1 MARVKIYTTDSCP
14 YCIKAKNIL
23 SSKEIEYEEVNIH
36 GEAKLRDE
44 IEQLTGR
51 RDVPQIF
58 IDGKHIGDDDA
69 LESLAVSGE
78 LDKMFSVE
86 TKNDNNPETRN
97 VIIIGSGPSGL
108 AAALYAARANL
119 KPLLITG
126 SEIGGQIATTT
137 DIENYPGFWN
147 SEFGIRNSELKN
159 KSEIRNPKSEIR
171 GSTAELIQI
180 MQGQAEHFGT
190 EMLFDTVTQ
199 VDFSQHPYRIKTY
212 ESEFS
217 AKSVIICTGASH
229 RKLNVP
235 GESEFAGKG
244 VSYCA
249 TCDGFFFQ
257 NRSVVVVGGGDTAIQ
272 EALFLTRFASEI
284 YLVHR
289 RDRLRASSIL
299 QERILNHGKVKFIW
313 DSVIE
318 EIQGNEKG
326 ITAVRLKN
334 VKTNEENLHPTE
346 GVFIFIGHI
355 PNTEIFKGKIEL
367 NEQGYIIT
375 DKRQHTSVPGV
386 FAAGD
391 VQDPIFRQ
399 AITSAGTGAA
409 AAIEAEK
416 YIAEIE
422 HRAYP
427 GR

>member
-1 MARVKIYTTDSCP
+1 MAQVKIYTTDFCP

-44 IEQLTGR
+44 LEQLTGR

-69 LESLAVSGE
+69 LEELVASGE
-78 LDKMFSVE
+78 LDKIFGVE
-86 TKNDNNPETRN
+86 EKNDHAPESRN
-97 VIIIGSGPSGL
+97 VIIIGSGPAGFS
-108 AAALYAARANL
+108 AALYAARASL

-126 SEIGGQIATTT
+126 GEIGGQLSTTA
-137 DIENYPGFWN
+137 DIENYPGFN
-147 SEFGIRNSELKN
+147 GESS
-159 KSEIRNPKSEIR
+159 
-171 GSTAELIQI
+171 AELIQI
-180 MQGQAEHFGT
+180 MQAQAEHFGT
-190 EMLFDTVTQ
+190 EILFDTVTE
-199 VDFSQHPYRIKTY
+199 VTFSQQPYRIKTY
-212 ESEFS
+212 EPEFS

-235 GESEFAGKG
+235 GESEFAGRG
-244 VSYCA
+244 VSYCS

-257 NRSVVVVGGGDTAIQ
+257 NRSVVVVGGGDTAV
-272 EALFLTRFASEI
+272 EETLFLTRFASEI

-299 QERILNHGKVKFIW
+299 QERILNHEKVKFIW
-313 DSVIE
+313 NSVVE

-326 ITAVRLKN
+326 VTAVRLKN
-334 VKTNEENLHPTE
+334 VKTNEETLHPTE

-355 PNTEIFKGKIEL
+355 PNTEIFKGQIEL

-391 VQDPIFRQ
+391 VQDHIFRQ

>member
-1 MARVKIYTTDSCP
+1 MARVKIYTTDFCP
-14 YCIKAKNIL
+14 YCTKVKNIL

-36 GEAKLRDE
+36 GEEKLRDE

-69 LESLAVSGE
+69 LEALAVSGE
-78 LDKMFSVE
+78 LDKMFSLE
-86 TKNDNNPETRN
+86 AKNDKDQETRN
-97 VIIIGSGPSGL
+97 VIIIGSGPAGF
-108 AAALYAARANL
+108 AASLYTARANL
-119 KPLLITG
+119 EPLLITG
-126 SEIGGQIATTT
+126 GEIGGQLTTTT
-137 DIENYPGFWN
+137 DIENYPGFKG
-147 SEFGIRNSELKN
+147 E
-159 KSEIRNPKSEIR
+159 
-171 GSTAELIQI
+171 STAELIQI
-180 MQGQAEHFGT
+180 MQAQAEHFGT

-199 VDFSQHPYRIKTY
+199 VDFDTLRGFDTQATQPKPQSKDFAQHPYRIKTY
-212 ESEFS
+212 QSEFL

-235 GESEFAGKG
+235 GEAEFAGKG

-257 NRSVVVVGGGDTAIQ
+257 NRSVVVVGGGDTAV
-272 EALFLTRFASEI
+272 EETLFLTRFASEI

-299 QERILNHGKVKFIW
+299 QERILNHEKAKFIW
-313 DSVIE
+313 DSVVE
-318 EIQGNEKG
+318 EIQGDEKG
-326 ITAVRLKN
+326 VTAVRLRN
-334 VKTNEENLHPTE
+334 VKTDEQTLHKTE

-355 PNTEIFKGKIEL
+355 PNTEIFKGQIEL
-367 NEQGYIIT
+367 DEQGYIIT
-375 DKRQHTSVPGV
+375 DKKQHTSVPGV

-391 VQDPIFRQ
+391 VQDHIFRQ

-427 GR
+427 GLS

>member
-1 MARVKIYTTDSCP
+1 MARVKIYTTDFCP
-14 YCIKAKNIL
+14 YCIKAKNML
-23 SSKEIEYEEVNIH
+23 DSKEIEYEEVNIH
-36 GEAKLRDE
+36 GDEKLRDE

-69 LESLAVSGE
+69 LEELVASGE
-78 LDKMFSVE
+78 LDKMFGVE
-86 TKNDNNPETRN
+86 TKNDNAPETRN
-97 VIIIGSGPSGL
+97 VIIIGSGPAGF
-108 AAALYAARANL
+108 AAALYSARANL
-119 KPLLITG
+119 EPLLITG
-126 SEIGGQIATTT
+126 NEIGGQIAATT
-137 DIENYPGFWN
+137 DIDNYPGFKGE
-147 SEFGIRNSELKN
+147 SS
-159 KSEIRNPKSEIR
+159 
-171 GSTAELIQI
+171 AELIQI

-190 EMLFDTVTQ
+190 EMLFDTVTE
-199 VDFSQHPYRIKTY
+199 VDFSLFIKGGRGDFAQHPYSIKTY
-212 ESEFS
+212 QSEFL

-235 GESEFAGKG
+235 GEIEFVGRG

-257 NRSVVVVGGGDTAIQ
+257 NRSVVVVGGGDTAV
-272 EALFLTRFASEI
+272 EETLFLTRFASEI
-284 YLVHR
+284 HLVHR
-289 RDRLRASSIL
+289 RDRLRASPIL
-299 QERILNHGKVKFIW
+299 QERILNHEKVKFIW
-313 DSVIE
+313 DSVVE
-318 EIQGNEKG
+318 GIQGDEKG
-326 ITAVRLKN
+326 VTAVRIKN
-334 VKTNEENLHPTE
+334 VKTDEETIHPAE
-346 GVFIFIGHI
+346 GIFIFIGHI
-355 PNTEIFKGKIEL
+355 PNTEIFKGQIEL
-367 NEQGYIIT
+367 DEQGYIIT

-391 VQDPIFRQ
+391 VQDHIFRQ